1 MTFAGIDVVD
11 LSNDTHSAQQHD
23 DAALRER
30 VRHLMNSASD
40 RAEQLFRTAVR
51 PIYWVTA
58 DDKPDQLGSA
68 VLIKIDNVSCL
79 LTAAHVIDEN
89 RASSLY
95 VGGNDK
101 LVQIN
106 AEFRTTI
113 AENGDRDSDHYDFA
127 IAELPE
133 AMLAEM
139 SSLKFITEAEMAP
152 PSVRGEKQ
160 FYTALG
166 YPNSKNK
173 QNMVS
178 GLKVRGQLFSY
189 SSFER
194 FQSELALKLDV
205 SGDEHLFIDH
215 RKHSRDECRKKV
227 SSVAPRGLS
236 GGAIVH
242 AADFSDREVLL
253 GRKPPVPRFAGVTI
267 ELYTTHQTLLGTRIG
282 AITSARLRSSMAL
295 PVGMVAMTWWT
306 CSSVGNG
313 LCRAALAIR
322 TSFSAR
328 LK

>member
-1 MTFAGIDVVD
+1 MAD
-11 LSNDTHSAQQHD
+11 LSKDRQSAVQHD
-23 DAALRER
+23 DAESRER
-30 VRHLMNSASD
+30 VRNLMKTASD
-40 RAEQLFRTAVR
+40 SAEQLFRSAVR
-51 PIYWVTA
+51 PIYGVTA
-58 DDKPDQLGSA
+58 DGKPDQLGSA

-89 RASSLY
+89 HASSLY
-95 VGGNDK
+95 VGGDSQ
-101 LVQIN
+101 LIQIN
-106 AEFRTTI
+106 AEFGTTV
-113 AENGDRDSDHYDFA
+113 APSGDRDSDHYDFA
-127 IAELPE
+127 IAELPA

-139 SSLKFITEAEMAP
+139 ASLKFITEAEMAP

-173 QNMVS
+173 QNKVS

-194 FQSELALKLDV
+194 FQPALALKLDV

-215 RKHSRDECRKKV
+215 RKHSRDESGQKV

-242 AADFSDREVLL
+242 AADFSDREALL

-267 ELYTTHQTLLGTRIG
+267 ELYNTHQTLLGTRID
-282 AITSARLRSSMAL
+282 AI
-295 PVGMVAMTWWT
+295 V
-306 CSSVGNG
+306 
-313 LCRAALAIR
+313 RAWR
-322 TSFSAR
+322 DG
-328 LK
+328 